1 MGVVWVAAGVE
12 LHPAPHAKQGMRTT
26 STSRMISSQARAATM
41 LPLLLLIAALAA
53 LAAPVQCT
61 ELNRADRAENFLG
74 TDDAGNLAM
83 FARNGKD
90 VSSMDLLLP
99 TRAMPGQY

>member
-1 MGVVWVAAGVE
+1 MPFCFGAVWVEAGVE
-12 LHPAPHAKQGMRTT
+12 LHPAPHAKQGT
-26 STSRMISSQARAATM
+26 TSRMISSQARAATM

-61 ELNRADRAENFLG
+61 ELNGADRAENFLG

-90 VSSMDLLLP
+90 VSSMDPLLP